1 MTRAAAVAITAVLVA
16 VAAACGGG
24 DEKDAKKSSGSS
36 STTTTKTPPV
46 APLTGVPDPDG
57 GAQTRPVL
65 SIKVENTPE
74 ARPQTGLESADVV
87 WNEVVEGEITRFLA
101 MYQSR
106 STDVVGPIRSVRYTD
121 PLIVWPVGGIFA
133 FSGGAQGP
141 LDAIEAAPV
150 NAVDEE
156 KAGDA
161 MFRDSSR
168 RAPHNLFGH
177 PDQLWALGGTPVP
190 PPPLFAY
197 LKAGK
202 APLGTPAASVSIAF
216 KGRYSVG
223 YTWDA
228 ASGAW
233 MRSTEGRPFMSR
245 ASAQIATQ
253 NVVIL
258 PVVYAGGVG
267 KEGAEA
273 QLVGQGTATVLSG
286 GTVTRGVWVR
296 PDKSRPMRLQTSD
309 GTQIRLVPGSTW
321 VELPDVSYP
330 VSVAPPAPPPG
341 S

>member
-1 MTRAAAVAITAVLVA
+1 MTRVAAVAITAVLVL

-24 DEKDAKKSSGSS
+24 GKDAKKPSGS
-36 STTTTKTPPV
+36 STTTTAESAPV
-46 APLTGVPDPDG
+46 APLTGLPDPDG
-57 GAQTRPVL
+57 AAQHRPVL

-74 ARPQTGLESADVV
+74 ARPQSGLESADIV

-141 LDAIEAAPV
+141 LDAIKAAPV
-150 NAVDEE
+150 NVVDENS
-156 KAGDA
+156 AGDA
-161 MFRDSSR
+161 MFRDSAR

-177 PDQLWALGGTPVP
+177 PDKLWALGGTPVP
-190 PPPLFAY
+190 PPPLFTY
-197 LKAGK
+197 LKAGT
-202 APLGTPAASVSIAF
+202 APSGSPAASASIAY

-228 ASGAW
+228 ASSSW
-233 MRSTEGRPFMSR
+233 MRSTEGRPFMTRSG
-245 ASAQIATQ
+245 AQVATQ
-253 NVVIL
+253 NVVII

-273 QLVGQGTATVLSG
+273 QLVGRGTATVLSG
-286 GTVTRGVWVR
+286 GTVTQGVWVR
-296 PDKSRPMRLQTSD
+296 PDKSQPMQLRTAE
-309 GTQIRLVPGSTW
+309 GATIRLVPGSTW

-330 VSVAPPAPPPG
+330 VSVAPPATPP
-341 S
+341 SS

>member
-1 MTRAAAVAITAVLVA
+1 VTRAGAVAITAVLLL

-24 DEKDAKKSSGSS
+24 SDDKDAKSGGKS

-46 APLTGVPDPDG
+46 APLTGLPDPDG
-57 GAQTRPVL
+57 AAQGRPVL
-65 SIKVENTPE
+65 AIKFENTPE
-74 ARPQTGLESADVV
+74 VRPQTGLESADVV

-141 LDAIEAAPV
+141 LDAIRAAPV
-150 NAVDEE
+150 NVVDEE

-161 MFRDSSR
+161 MFRDDSR

-177 PDQLWALGGTPVP
+177 PDKLWALGGTPVP
-190 PPPLFAY
+190 PPPLFTY
-197 LKAGK
+197 LKTGK
-202 APLGTPAASVSIAF
+202 APTGSPATGVSIGY

-228 ASGAW
+228 ASSTW
-233 MRSTEGRPFMSR
+233 MRTTEGRPFMAR
-245 ASAQIATQ
+245 AGAQIATQ

-258 PVVYAGGVG
+258 PVAYAGGVG

-273 QLVGQGTATVLSG
+273 QLVGQGTAWVLSG
-286 GTVTRGVWVR
+286 GTATQGTWVR
-296 PDKSRPMRLQTSD
+296 PDKARPMRLQTSD
-309 GTQIRLVPGSTW
+309 GTQIQLVAGTTW
-321 VELPDVSYP
+321 VELPDASYP
-330 VSVAPPAPPPG
+330 VDVAAPAAPP
-341 S
+341 SS